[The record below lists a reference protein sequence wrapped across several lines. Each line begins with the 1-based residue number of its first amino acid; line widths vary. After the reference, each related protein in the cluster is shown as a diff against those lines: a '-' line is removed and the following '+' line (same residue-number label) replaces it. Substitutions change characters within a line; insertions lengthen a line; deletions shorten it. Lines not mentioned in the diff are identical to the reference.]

1 MNYDD
6 KYKETKDYFGIEPV
20 GILKEH
26 YRKIDKSKPVL
37 DIGTGQG
44 RNALFL
50 AKEGYEVDAIDE
62 SKVSIEIVSALA
74 KKEHLPINTYQSGFE
89 TFGEDEKKYACVLL
103 IGLLPLISPD
113 SIRTLQKKLNLWTEK
128 GSLIFV
134 TAFSTDD
141 PSYIKTQESKEWNII
156 GKNSFGNNNREFR
169 TYFAKGE
176 IIELF
181 PDYIP
186 LYHWEG
192 VSKGHQHGNGK
203 IHQHG
208 MIEVVFQRK

>member
-1 MNYDD
+1 MIYDD
-6 KYKETKDYFGIEPV
+6 KYKETKDYFGKEPV

-26 YRKIDKSKPVL
+26 YKKIDKSKLVL

-50 AKEGYEVDAIDE
+50 AKKGYEVDAIDE

-74 KKEHLPINTYQSGFE
+74 KKENVSINTYQGGFE
-89 TFGEDEKKYACVLL
+89 TFGEDGKMYSGVLL

-113 SIRTLQKKLNLWTEK
+113 SILTLQKKLNLWTEK
-128 GSLIFV
+128 RSLIFV
-134 TAFSTDD
+134 TAFSTED
-141 PSYIKTQESKEWNII
+141 PSYIKTQESEDWIII
-156 GKNSFGNNNREFR
+156 GKNSFKNDKGEFR

-181 PDYIP
+181 PEFIP
-186 LYHWEG
+186 LYHWESI
-192 VSKGHQHGNGK
+192 SKGHQHGDGDT
-203 IHQHG
+203 HQHG

>member
-1 MNYDD
+1 MIYDK
-6 KYKETKDYFGIEPV
+6 KYKETKDYFGKEPV

-26 YRKIDKSKPVL
+26 YQKIDKSKPVL

-62 SKVSIEIVSALA
+62 SKVSIEIVSTLA
-74 KKEHLPINTYQSGFE
+74 KKEGLPINTYQSSFE
-89 TFGEDEKKYACVLL
+89 MFEDDGKKYSGVLL
-103 IGLLPLISPD
+103 IGLLPLVSPD
-113 SIRTLQKKLNLWTEK
+113 SIRTLLKKSNLWTEK

-141 PSYIKTQESKEWNII
+141 PSYIKTQESEDWTII
-156 GKNSFGNNNREFR
+156 GKNSFRNDKGEFR

-192 VSKGHQHGNGK
+192 ISKGHKHGDGE

-208 MIEVVFQRK
+208 MIEVVFQKK